1 MPLEQLLNAVSFYAF
16 YTNLGSAAVGLAVT
30 IDIYEATEGGAHVQ
44 IVNNGAC
51 TEIGD
56 GLYFYRL
63 TGPNVDARGEYLGVF
78 TTGGAVDQADIAS
91 SWTIGRAGIENLDGA
106 ISAIPAGV
114 WSYAVRTLT
123 QAAASIIA
131 AVEGSVVSVYQYN
144 TWEFSLTGLGDIS
157 GRAELYFT
165 AKENVERA
173 DASAQTILQVEETA
187 GLIYIGGE
195 AASNPALGT
204 LTVDDAAL
212 GNITVKI
219 DESVTGIPSMDG
231 RYDVKMITAAGDTQ
245 ILTISVF
252 EVLEAVTRTV

>member
-1 MPLEQLLNAVSFYAF
+1 MPLEQTGNAVIFYAF
-16 YTNLGSAAVGLAVT
+16 YTNNGTGATGLTVT
-30 IDIYEATEGGAHVQ
+30 ADVWEVATDGTATEIASAQ
-44 IVNNGAC
+44 AA

-56 GLYFYRL
+56 GLYCYRVAGASID
-63 TGPNVDARGEYLGVF
+63 TEGEYIAVF
-78 TTGGAVDQADIAS
+78 KTADTVDQQHIAAL
-91 SWTIGRAGIENLDGA
+91 WVINRAGIENLDGA
-106 ISAIPAGV
+106 ISAVPGGV

-123 QAAASIIA
+123 QSAASVIA
-131 AVEGSVVSVYQYN
+131 AVEGSVISVYQYN
-144 TWEFSLTGLGDIS
+144 TWNFSLTGLGDIT

-195 AASNPALGT
+195 KAANPALGT

-212 GNITVKI
+212 GNITIKV
-219 DESVTGIPSMDG
+219 DETVTGIPSMDG
-231 RYDVKMITAAGDTQ
+231 RYDVKMITAAGDAQ